1 MLPVVSRLAP
11 EKPGVKDH
19 WVAEL
24 RARGMTREQVDK
36 LAEIP
41 ESELGCSMHEL
52 LELLDAGCS
61 PDVAF
66 DIAS

>member
-1 MLPVVSRLAP
+1 MSRLAP
-11 EKPGVKDH
+11 EKPGVLDY

-24 RARGMTREQVDK
+24 RKRGMTRAQVDA

-41 ESELGCSMHEL
+41 DADRGVSMHEL
-52 LELLDAGCS
+52 LELLDSGC
-61 PDVAF
+61 PVETAF